1 MLFLETPIFT
11 RAVTRLLSDYEYLKL
26 QGALV
31 GRPTLG
37 VVIPRT
43 GGVRKARWGQEG
55 RGKGKRGGVR
65 VIYFWYER
73 RSTFYMLAVFS
84 KDEQEDL
91 TRNQER
97 ILRQLVEDEFS

>member
-1 MLFLETPIFT
+1 MRFLETPVFT
-11 RAVTRLLSDYEYLKL
+11 KAVTQLLSDDEYLKL
-26 QGALV
+26 QRALI

-43 GGVRKARWGQEG
+43 GGLRKARWGQEG

-65 VIYFWYER
+65 VIYFWHEGR
-73 RSTFYMLAVFS
+73 FTFYMLAVFS

-97 ILRQLVEDEFS
+97 ILRQLV